1 MFWTARFFCRG
12 IWYVPLLLKNLVI
25 IIWNHF
31 QICFGCAF
39 LDRFSGSNSNIS
51 TQHET
56 IGNLG
61 QAEAATLLA
70 KRGNKQEEIEV
81 ELVEAACPVHTTHVK
96 AVPVGK
102 DTQNTT
108 SLWMNTIL
116 YFPWMKKKKLLYNW
130 CCIRWCVRINVLKYY
145 RIRYFTKC
153 NIHVFPNVFFRKY
166 TTWFCR
172 SNFLFHESL
181 NETSQRIFLW

>member
-1 MFWTARFFCRG
+1 MFWTARFFFNRDFGCDGRD
-12 IWYVPLLLKNLVI
+12 IWNVPLLFYLVI
-25 IIWNHF
+25 IIWNNF

-108 SLWMNTIL
+108 SLWIQYS
-116 YFPWMKKKKLLYNW
+116 YFPWMKKKASILLMLYPLMCTYKRTKVLPHTLLY
-130 CCIRWCVRINVLKYY
+130 
-145 RIRYFTKC
+145 
-153 NIHVFPNVFFRKY
+153 
-166 TTWFCR
+166 
-172 SNFLFHESL
+172 
-181 NETSQRIFLW
+181 